1 MGSQSSGL
9 LNISWLRIAFRQLKM
24 KVVFL
29 FLALMLATVSGGLL
43 LRDDEADE
51 ADEIDEDEDEADE
64 DEEDEDEDEEDEDE
78 EDEDEEDEDEADDTL
93 PTFEDEECPPD
104 LGLDLCVKVVF
115 PNGMEDMLLLAK
127 DSPNSTAYDGFLAG
141 EDDVDVVLIDAPED
155 DERIISF

>member
-24 KVVFL
+24 KIVFL

-51 ADEIDEDEDEADE
+51 ADDALPPFEDDADEIDEDEDEADG

-104 LGLDLCVKVVF
+104 L
-115 PNGMEDMLLLAK
+115 
-127 DSPNSTAYDGFLAG
+127 
-141 EDDVDVVLIDAPED
+141 
-155 DERIISF
+155 